1 MDRLTDEV
9 HHGDKTAYVYDS
21 CGNRL
26 KKLDKNGKEEYNYN
40 RKNQLVSRTWDGGY
54 AAYHYDRQGNL
65 LEAAGTEG
73 NTLFAYNV
81 FNRQTAVTMPDGG
94 RLENRYDAEGLRAGT
109 VENSVETRFLYFNGE
124 LLSELDEAGD
134 TISRYILG
142 YGATAVWNRGK
153 EGYHPCHLDEQNSTA
168 YITGLDGEIKNSYQY
183 DAFGNLQNRNI
194 TVRNR
199 ILYTGQQYDEIT
211 GQYYLRARFYH
222 PAVGRFLQEDVY
234 RGDGLNLYAYC
245 ANNPVVYYDPS
256 GYKLSNTDYLK
267 INYDNAGS
275 GYSYYQNH
283 DHQNAFKNVGP
294 SSYYEGNNFQ
304 SHHMLQGQWAKENLK
319 AYGYDYK
326 KAPTISLG
334 TGYYSDRNGNK
345 KVAPHTIANNSQ
357 GDRLRARGGDYS
369 STLNCELIFG
379 ATDLVKSGMSEEVVL
394 SELERNYKMLDA
406 LNEQNREKILK
417 GDLVKIEY
425 DRETIEQAVREQVE
439 EEKNK
444 NVCKE
449 N

>member
-1 MDRLTDEV
+1 MEQRKGGIPSLSPGWAEQHCL
-9 HHGDKTAYVYDS
+9 HHRTGRGD
-21 CGNRL
+21 
-26 KKLDKNGKEEYNYN
+26 
-40 RKNQLVSRTWDGGY
+40 Q
-54 AAYHYDRQGNL
+54 
-65 LEAAGTEG
+65 
-73 NTLFAYNV
+73 
-81 FNRQTAVTMPDGG
+81 
-94 RLENRYDAEGLRAGT
+94 
-109 VENSVETRFLYFNGE
+109 
-124 LLSELDEAGD
+124 
-134 TISRYILG
+134 
-142 YGATAVWNRGK
+142 
-153 EGYHPCHLDEQNSTA
+153 
-168 YITGLDGEIKNSYQY
+168 NSYQY

-345 KVAPHTIANNSQ
+345 KWHRTP
-357 GDRLRARGGDYS
+357 LR
-369 STLNCELIFG
+369 II
-379 ATDLVKSGMSEEVVL
+379 VKAI
-394 SELERNYKMLDA
+394 D
-406 LNEQNREKILK
+406 
-417 GDLVKIEY
+417 
-425 DRETIEQAVREQVE
+425 
-439 EEKNK
+439 
-444 NVCKE
+444 
-449 N
+449 